1 MIKKYALYLLRWQ
14 LSTPILAVV
23 IAFLPIS
30 NEWLSVII
38 ANLIGGLIFF
48 WVDTLIFKQRYIFD
62 IWSVQ
67 ENVRCADC
75 GQICRGYRLVKSKG
89 YDRSKDPNP
98 QFRCEACSKKKY
110 ELLKQ
115 HSEMQDE

>member
-30 NEWLSVII
+30 NEWLSVIV

-62 IWSVQ
+62 IWSVR

-75 GQICRGYRLVKSKG
+75 GQICRGYRT
-89 YDRSKDPNP
+89 DDPNP
-98 QFRCEACSKKKY
+98 EFRCEACSKKKY
-110 ELLKQ
+110 ELLKKQ
-115 HSEMQDE
+115 PDAQN